1 MRQRN
6 AYGLAGTP
14 NTRANIRPVTTG
26 PRRPVT
32 ERGRMALESSRRR
45 HQPRADD

>member
-14 NTRANIRPVTTG
+14 NVRQNDRPATA

-32 ERGRMALESSRRR
+32 QRGRMILEKSRRR
-45 HQPRADD
+45 LTPRADT

>member
-14 NTRANIRPVTTG
+14 NNRTITRPAPG
-26 PRRPVT
+26 LRRPVT
-32 ERGRMALESSRRR
+32 RRGRLALEESRRR
-45 HQPRADD
+45 FMPRADT

>member
-14 NTRANIRPVTTG
+14 NNRTIIRPTPG
-26 PRRPVT
+26 LRRPVT
-32 ERGRMALESSRRR
+32 RRGRLALEESRRR
-45 HQPRADD
+45 FTPRADS

>member
-14 NTRANIRPVTTG
+14 ATRVNSRPVT
-26 PRRPVT
+26 PLRRPVT
-32 ERGRMALESSRRR
+32 QRGRMALESSRRR
-45 HQPRADD
+45 FVPRADA

>member
-14 NTRANIRPVTTG
+14 NTRANTRPVAQ

-32 ERGRMALESSRRR
+32 QRGRTALESSRRR
-45 HQPRADD
+45 FVPRADS